1 MPLQNYQY
9 DTIMREYSKTQS
21 QNRRILEE
29 RTQEIYKKIPRIHE
43 IDEEVATL
51 SAKKARALLSGESSG
66 LEDLKAAISLLS
78 QERNALLVCNSYPED
93 YLELP
98 YKCPVCQDTG
108 YVGSQKCTCFKKA
121 EIELLYT
128 QSNLKE
134 ILKKENFDHFSFDY
148 YSDTMKNEATGL
160 TERET
165 ARRAYDIARGFV
177 RNFDSSF
184 ENLFL
189 YGDTGVGKTFL
200 SHCIAHD
207 LLESA
212 HCVMYFSAFDL
223 FELLAD
229 SKFSRD
235 KTEGQEFVFDSDLL
249 IIDDLGTE
257 LTNSFVSSQL
267 FLCINERIMRRKST
281 IISTNLKLENF
292 SDTYSER
299 TFSRIAS
306 NYRMVKLE
314 GKDIRICMDEWNY
327 WYGPHIYGELGTRYF
342 LRDALGIAAGLNEF
356 LRQSD
361 MVFMANYAQ
370 TVNVIGCI
378 KATTTDACYASTGE
392 VLKLYREQFGT
403 VPVKVDGELRPLDVA
418 AAIRSSDQALTLSV
432 INPGW
437 EEVTFDLDIL
447 GGQFEYQ
454 AKTCRL
460 NGVATIYTLT
470 GPDDMAYNTPGQ
482 ESVVKVSEKS
492 LKNTK
497 QVKVG
502 PFSANVIV
510 LGTE

>member
-1 MPLQNYQY
+1 MPLQNFQY
-9 DTIMREYSKTQS
+9 DTIMREYSRKQAE
-21 QNRRILEE
+21 NRRLLEE
-29 RTQEIYKKIPRIHE
+29 HRQEAYDRIPRLRE
-43 IDEEVATL
+43 IDSEVASL
-51 SAKKARALLSGESSG
+51 SAAKARSMISGLDRS
-66 LEDLKAAISLLS
+66 LEDLKAAISLLA
-78 QERNALLVCNSYPED
+78 QEREALLALNGYPSD
-93 YLELP
+93 YLEMH
-98 YKCPVCQDTG
+98 YTCSHCQDTG
-108 YVGSQKCTCFKKA
+108 YIGSKKCSCFHRA
-121 EIELLYT
+121 EIQLLYT
-128 QSNLKE
+128 QSNLNE

-314 GKDIRICMDEWNY
+314 GKDIRIQK
-327 WYGPHIYGELGTRYF
+327 IF
-342 LRDALGIAAGLNEF
+342 
-356 LRQSD
+356 
-361 MVFMANYAQ
+361 
-370 TVNVIGCI
+370 
-378 KATTTDACYASTGE
+378 
-392 VLKLYREQFGT
+392 
-403 VPVKVDGELRPLDVA
+403 
-418 AAIRSSDQALTLSV
+418 
-432 INPGW
+432 
-437 EEVTFDLDIL
+437 L
-447 GGQFEYQ
+447 GG
-454 AKTCRL
+454 K
-460 NGVATIYTLT
+460 
-470 GPDDMAYNTPGQ
+470 
-482 ESVVKVSEKS
+482 
-492 LKNTK
+492 
-497 QVKVG
+497 
-502 PFSANVIV
+502 
-510 LGTE
+510 

>member
-1 MPLQNYQY
+1 MSLQNFQY
-9 DTIMREYSKTQS
+9 DIIMREYSRRQS
-21 QNRRILEE
+21 QVQNELEE
-29 RTQEIYKKIPRIHE
+29 HRKEAFQKVPRLLE
-43 IDEEVATL
+43 IDQTVASL
-51 SAKKARALLSGESSG
+51 SAEKIRTMLQGHHGS
-66 LEDLKAAISLLS
+66 LEDLKEEIAVLAD
-78 QERNALLVCNSYPED
+78 ERKALLKKNGFSPD
-93 YLELP
+93 YLEP
-98 YKCPVCQDTG
+98 HYYCPLCQDTG
-108 YVGSQKCTCFKKA
+108 YVDGHKCSCFKKA

-128 QSNLKE
+128 QSNLTE
-134 ILKKENFDHFSFDY
+134 ILQKENFEHFSFDY

-177 RNFDSSF
+177 RDFDDSF

-200 SHCIAHD
+200 SHCIAHE

-223 FELLAD
+223 FDLLAD

-314 GKDIRICMDEWNY
+314 GKDIRIQK
-327 WYGPHIYGELGTRYF
+327 IF
-342 LRDALGIAAGLNEF
+342 
-356 LRQSD
+356 
-361 MVFMANYAQ
+361 
-370 TVNVIGCI
+370 
-378 KATTTDACYASTGE
+378 
-392 VLKLYREQFGT
+392 
-403 VPVKVDGELRPLDVA
+403 
-418 AAIRSSDQALTLSV
+418 
-432 INPGW
+432 
-437 EEVTFDLDIL
+437 L
-447 GGQFEYQ
+447 GG
-454 AKTCRL
+454 K
-460 NGVATIYTLT
+460 
-470 GPDDMAYNTPGQ
+470 
-482 ESVVKVSEKS
+482 
-492 LKNTK
+492 
-497 QVKVG
+497 
-502 PFSANVIV
+502 
-510 LGTE
+510 

>member
-165 ARRAYDIARGFV
+165 ARRAYD
-177 RNFDSSF
+177 
-184 ENLFL
+184 
-189 YGDTGVGKTFL
+189 
-200 SHCIAHD
+200 

-314 GKDIRICMDEWNY
+314 GKDIRIQK
-327 WYGPHIYGELGTRYF
+327 IF
-342 LRDALGIAAGLNEF
+342 
-356 LRQSD
+356 
-361 MVFMANYAQ
+361 
-370 TVNVIGCI
+370 
-378 KATTTDACYASTGE
+378 
-392 VLKLYREQFGT
+392 
-403 VPVKVDGELRPLDVA
+403 
-418 AAIRSSDQALTLSV
+418 
-432 INPGW
+432 
-437 EEVTFDLDIL
+437 L
-447 GGQFEYQ
+447 GG
-454 AKTCRL
+454 K
-460 NGVATIYTLT
+460 
-470 GPDDMAYNTPGQ
+470 
-482 ESVVKVSEKS
+482 
-492 LKNTK
+492 
-497 QVKVG
+497 
-502 PFSANVIV
+502 
-510 LGTE
+510 

>member
-9 DTIMREYSKTQS
+9 DIIMREYSKTQAK
-21 QNRRILEE
+21 NRRLQEE
-29 RTQEIYKKIPRIHE
+29 RIHEVYDKIPRLKE
-43 IDEEVATL
+43 IDDEVATL
-51 SAKKARALLSGESSG
+51 SAQKARALLSGEASS
-66 LEDLKAAISLLS
+66 LEDLKSAISLLS
-78 QERNALLVCNSYPED
+78 QERTALLVCNSYPPD

-98 YKCPVCQDTG
+98 YSCPKCQDTG

-160 TERET
+160 TERQT
-165 ARRAYDIARGFV
+165 AKRAYDISRSFV
-177 RNFDSSF
+177 RNFDHTF

-223 FELLAD
+223 FDLLAD
-229 SKFSRD
+229 SAFSR
-235 KTEGQEFVFDSDLL
+235 KGNTEGQEFIFDSDLL

-306 NYRMVKLE
+306 NYHMVRLE
-314 GKDIRICMDEWNY
+314 GKDIRIQK
-327 WYGPHIYGELGTRYF
+327 IF
-342 LRDALGIAAGLNEF
+342 
-356 LRQSD
+356 
-361 MVFMANYAQ
+361 
-370 TVNVIGCI
+370 
-378 KATTTDACYASTGE
+378 
-392 VLKLYREQFGT
+392 
-403 VPVKVDGELRPLDVA
+403 
-418 AAIRSSDQALTLSV
+418 
-432 INPGW
+432 
-437 EEVTFDLDIL
+437 L
-447 GGQFEYQ
+447 GG
-454 AKTCRL
+454 K
-460 NGVATIYTLT
+460 
-470 GPDDMAYNTPGQ
+470 
-482 ESVVKVSEKS
+482 
-492 LKNTK
+492 
-497 QVKVG
+497 
-502 PFSANVIV
+502 
-510 LGTE
+510 